1 VPNCLRV
8 LRVSNAEDNQPR
20 SLSDPGI
27 RQRLRSMLS
36 EPHIAPLTKFV
47 ANLRERHD
55 SSRKFPDF
63 DPCDGGVDATI
74 LFLLEKP
81 GPMTDALR
89 KGKSGSGF
97 VSRNNDD
104 FTAEW
109 ICRFMKCAL
118 IPRRSTLI
126 WNVIPW
132 WDERIGFS
140 FNKAVRDEVLE
151 ELDRLLRLLPQLH
164 TVVLVGRTAQKV
176 RDHFGDLRVIPS
188 PHPSAKVRATNRA
201 KWDSI
206 PGIWR
211 TAASPP
217 MPIS

>member
-1 VPNCLRV
+1 L
-8 LRVSNAEDNQPR
+8 
-20 SLSDPGI
+20 
-27 RQRLRSMLS
+27 LS
-36 EPHIAPLTKFV
+36 EPHIAPLTKYV
-47 ANLRERHD
+47 ADLRKRHD
-55 SSRKFPDF
+55 SRRKFPDF

-81 GPMTDALR
+81 GPMTDAFR
-89 KGKSGSGF
+89 EGKPGSGF

-109 ICRFMKCAL
+109 TCRFMECAL

-140 FNKAVRDEVLE
+140 FNKAIREEVLE

-176 RDHFGDLRVIPS
+176 RDHLRDLRVIRS
-188 PHPSAKVRATNRA
+188 FHPSAKVRGTNRA

-206 PGIWR
+206 PGIWQ
-211 TAASPP
+211 TAGSLP
-217 MPIS
+217 MPV

>member
-1 VPNCLRV
+1 
-8 LRVSNAEDNQPR
+8 
-20 SLSDPGI
+20 
-27 RQRLRSMLS
+27 MLS

-132 WDERIGFS
+132 WDEHIS
-140 FNKAVRDEVLE
+140 FDKKADLAVALPA
-151 ELDRLLRLLPQLH
+151 LDSLLWGEPRLLPQLH
-164 TVVLVGRTAQKV
+164 TVVLVGRTAEKA
-176 RDHFGDLRVIPS
+176 RAHLRDLRVIPS
-188 PHPSAKVRATNRA
+188 PHPSPKVRATNR
-201 KWDSI
+201 KLLDSI
-206 PGIWR
+206 PGKWR
-211 TAASPP
+211 TAGSPP
-217 MPIS
+217 MPDS